1 MVLSSCP
8 SISSSPLAAIT
19 LPRRPIAELLIKSA
33 ADSSKDT
40 DATTHSA
47 AGLRLMDLPTGDF
60 IHVAV
65 AFIISLHSHSHT
77 HTHPFRCPRPSTS
90 LAGWL
95 ALVSLSS
102 YPVRAIAPGI
112 WHAMAPSRDDPN
124 LSRPTTCRGGCC
136 DQIT

>member
-47 AGLRLMDLPTGDF
+47 ASLRSTDLPTGESDF

-65 AFIISLHSHSHT
+65 AFVISL
-77 HTHPFRCPRPSTS
+77 TS
-90 LAGWL
+90 LTHI
-95 ALVSLSS
+95 LSA
-102 YPVRAIAPGI
+102 VRA
-112 WHAMAPSRDDPN
+112 
-124 LSRPTTCRGGCC
+124 
-136 DQIT
+136 